1 MGRKKIIVDNDSRNL
16 IEFEG
21 GGGGDEDGGW
31 NWRREV
37 RLVEGGEGER
47 RSTEYSGGGDLGRV
61 SNLCSQRG

>member
-1 MGRKKIIVDNDSRNL
+1 MGRKKIIVDNDSTNL

-37 RLVEGGEGER
+37 RLVGGRGR
-47 RSTEYSGGGDLGRV
+47 GGAPNIRV
-61 SNLCSQRG
+61 EVISVA